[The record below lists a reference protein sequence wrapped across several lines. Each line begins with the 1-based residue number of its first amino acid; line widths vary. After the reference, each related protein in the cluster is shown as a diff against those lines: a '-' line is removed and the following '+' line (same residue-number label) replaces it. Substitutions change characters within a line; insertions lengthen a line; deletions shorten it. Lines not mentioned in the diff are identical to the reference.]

1 MQLYAT
7 KLTNVVL
14 KKKNEAYY
22 TIDILWEFWFRIQ
35 QGQTKKPLKFKP
47 IECTNLSMDNNPHTQ

>member
-14 KKKNEAYY
+14 KKNEAYY
-22 TIDILWEFWFRIQ
+22 TIDILWEFGFRIQ
-35 QGQTKKPLKFKP
+35 QGQPK
-47 IECTNLSMDNNPHTQ
+47 NH